1 MTTARSFQTAALLRN
16 GKVLITPD
24 SSIPLGNVLTNW
36 QYERR
41 RHRPYRVDMA
51 SDPGDSGDVLEI
63 YRTGLKDVS
72 SRRKSRSAA
81 A

>member
-1 MTTARSFQTAALLRN
+1 
-16 GKVLITPD
+16 
-24 SSIPLGNVLTNW
+24 
-36 QYERR
+36 
-41 RHRPYRVDMA
+41 MA